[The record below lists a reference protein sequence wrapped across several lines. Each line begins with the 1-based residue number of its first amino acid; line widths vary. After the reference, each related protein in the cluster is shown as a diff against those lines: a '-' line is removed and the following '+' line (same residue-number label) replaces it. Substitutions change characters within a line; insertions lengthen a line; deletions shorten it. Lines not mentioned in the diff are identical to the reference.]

1 MVKDDVVKLDIFS
14 FPPSWAGFWY
24 TSKILFSDM
33 LFLCWNCSAS
43 LWSSIIYLRIYQLLW
58 ELCLYVDHL
67 CGILWDF
74 YDWGTSLSPPSLS
87 LQVDRCFAT
96 LSLALKWIFTGDLV
110 HFHFEQC
117 PICTDTLSSRWK
129 NFTTTKAEHLVLI
142 LVSSGCVMA
151 WMMA

>member
-1 MVKDDVVKLDIFS
+1 MVF
-14 FPPSWAGFWY
+14 Y
-24 TSKILFSDM
+24 H
-33 LFLCWNCSAS
+33 
-43 LWSSIIYLRIYQLLW
+43 IYLRIYQLLW

-74 YDWGTSLSPPSLS
+74 YDWGTSLPSLS

-96 LSLALKWIFTGDLV
+96 LSLALKWTIFTGDLV

-129 NFTTTKAEHLVLI
+129 NFLLLQKPSTLFSSWSPAVVWWHEWWLNWHIVYTHEYKQKCGLFSLFNEQLVPKISHAVMNLI
-142 LVSSGCVMA
+142 
-151 WMMA
+151 